1 MGLRS
6 VSRVTTIACT
16 LVLVATSLANGQQ
29 QFGPRVADARQA
41 QAQQRPQ
48 GAPDWFPL
56 HPALQKHTDDVLA
69 FWEHHSGKIERYR
82 SDFQRWE
89 YDRANF
95 HVKEAQTYAT
105 GKIMYAQ
112 PDKGLFEVTALQQGQ
127 RKEDGTIGYEE
138 QKATE
143 FEKWICDGTTVFEF
157 DHRNK
162 QLIERGLPPEMQG
175 KQIVEGPLPFLFGAK
190 KAQIEARY
198 WVRVNPNPPKQG
210 VFWLEAVPKQR
221 EDAANFRQIDI
232 VIPDNKEFLPEAIIL
247 YHRGGTQTTFQFAN
261 RETNWND
268 LAEKLVIWNR
278 AFFNP
283 ATPSG
288 WKRVKEPAA
297 QQQAAQPQGQ
307 VLPFRQA
314 QQDAQTRAPR

>member
-1 MGLRS
+1 MGLRLI
-6 VSRVTTIACT
+6 SRVTTTACT
-16 LVLVATSLANGQQ
+16 LVLVAASLASGQQ
-29 QFGPRVADARQA
+29 QFGPRVADARGQ
-41 QAQQRPQ
+41 QGQQRPQ

-56 HPALQKHTDDVLA
+56 HPELQKHTDSVLDY
-69 FWEHHSGKIERYR
+69 WEHHSGKIERYR

-95 HVKEAQTYAT
+95 HPTEAQTYAT

-112 PDKGLFEVTALQQGQ
+112 PDKGLFEVTALRQGH
-127 RKEDGTIGYEE
+127 KNADGTIGYEE

-143 FEKWICDGTTVFEF
+143 FEKWVCDGATVFEF

-162 QLIERGLPPEMQG
+162 QLIERGLPPEMRG

-198 WVRVNPNPPKQG
+198 WVRINPEKKE

-232 VIPDNKEFLPEAIIL
+232 VIPDNEEFLPKAIIL
-247 YHRGGTQTTFQFAN
+247 HHRGGTQTTFEFEG
-261 RETNWND
+261 RETNWNETF
-268 LAEKLVIWNR
+268 EKLAIWNR

-283 ATPSG
+283 ATPLG
-288 WKRVKEPAA
+288 WKRVKQPAA
-297 QQQAAQPQGQ
+297 QQQAIQPQRQ
-307 VLPFRQA
+307 ALPVRQA
-314 QQDAQTRAPR
+314 QQGPPPRTR

>member
-1 MGLRS
+1 MGRRL
-6 VSRVTTIACT
+6 VSRVITMACT
-16 LVLVATSLANGQQ
+16 VVLVTASIAIGQQ
-29 QFGPRVADARQA
+29 QIGPRVADARQA
-41 QAQQRPQ
+41 QQLQRPQ

-56 HPALQKHTDDVLA
+56 HPALQKHTDEVLTY
-69 FWEHHSGKIERYR
+69 WEHHSGKIQRYR

-89 YDRANF
+89 YDKANF
-95 HVKEAQTYAT
+95 HPKDAQTYAT
-105 GKIMYAQ
+105 GKVMYAQ
-112 PDKGLFEVTALQQGQ
+112 PDKGLFEVTALQQGKQ
-127 RKEDGTIGYEE
+127 KEDGTIGYEV
-138 QKATE
+138 QQATE

-162 QLIERGLPPEMQG
+162 QLIERGLPPETQG

-198 WVRVNPNPPKQG
+198 WVRINPEKKD

-232 VIPDNKEFLPEAIIL
+232 VIPDNKEFLPKAIIL
-247 YHRGGTQTTFQFAN
+247 HHRGGTQTTFEFTGQ
-261 RETNWND
+261 ETNWNE
-268 LAEKLVIWNR
+268 AFEKLVIWNR

-288 WKRVKEPAA
+288 WKRVKEPLS
-297 QQQAAQPQGQ
+297 QQQTAQPQGQ
-307 VLPFRQA
+307 APPFQQA
-314 QQDAQTRAPR
+314 QQGFQPPAPR

>member
-1 MGLRS
+1 MGQRL
-6 VSRVTTIACT
+6 VSRVTALACT
-16 LVLVATSLANGQQ
+16 FVLVVASLASGQQ
-29 QFGPRVADARQA
+29 QYGPRVADARQ
-41 QAQQRPQ
+41 QQGPPRPQ

-56 HPALQKHTDDVLA
+56 HPDLQKHTDSVLA
-69 FWEHHSGKIERYR
+69 FWEHHSSKIERYR
-82 SDFQRWE
+82 SDFERWE

-95 HVKEAQTYAT
+95 NPVQAQTYST
-105 GKIMYAQ
+105 GKVMYAQ
-112 PDKGLFEVTALQQGQ
+112 PDKGLFEVTALMQG
-127 RKEDGTIGYEE
+127 KKLEDGTIGYDV

-143 FEKWICDGTTVFEF
+143 FEKWICDGSTIFEF

-162 QLIERGLPPEMQG
+162 QLIERALPPEMQG

-198 WVRVNPNPPKQG
+198 WVRINPEKKD

-232 VIPDNKEFLPEAIIL
+232 VIPDDKEFLPKAIIL
-247 YHRGGTQTTFQFAN
+247 HHRGGTQTTFEFAK
-261 RETNWND
+261 RETNWNEA
-268 LAEKLVIWNR
+268 LEKLAIWNR

-288 WKRVKEPAA
+288 WKRVKEPAS
-297 QQQAAQPQGQ
+297 QQQAVQPPSQT
-307 VLPFRQA
+307 LPLRQA
-314 QQDAQTRAPR
+314 QQDPPPRSR